1 MINQQNQNVLDDS
14 RIGRL
19 LFKLSLPTFIG
30 MFVMTLYNVVD
41 TIFIGHYVG
50 SLGIA
55 GLSIVFPLQMISI
68 GIGEM
73 TGMGGASLIS
83 RSIGA
88 GDIPKAERTLGNALT
103 ANIVLSVVLMVVCL
117 AMPDFW
123 LRLMGSSET
132 ILPYAR
138 DYMTIIM
145 IGMLFMT
152 FSMAM
157 NNLIRSE
164 GNARIPMIGMIIGAV
179 TNIIL
184 DAIFIIPLGMGIQG
198 AALATVIAQMVSVA
212 FFMRYYFSG
221 KSFLKI
227 YFHNLTIRWQILKEI
242 LAIGIAS
249 FSRMVAVSF
258 SAIFVNRMLI
268 LYGGDIAISAFGII
282 HRIMMF
288 AIMPGI
294 VIGGGMQPILGF
306 NYGAK
311 RYDRATKVILI
322 AIGVALAC
330 GLFVFGV
337 LFFAPEPFIKIFTN
351 DAGLITHA
359 IYAAKR
365 IFLALAIIST
375 MMVGS
380 LIFQSIGKAF
390 QSFVTSIARPILFL
404 IPLVFVLPPILGLDG
419 VWWAFPISDGLTF
432 LLTLLLLIPQ
442 IRELRSK
449 HRLSRETLIEPRAM
463 A

>member
-1 MINQQNQNVLDDS
+1 MLDDD

-19 LFKLSLPTFIG
+19 LLKLSLPTFFG
-30 MFVMTLYNVVD
+30 FFVMTLYNVVD

-50 SLGIA
+50 TLGIA
-55 GLSIVFPLQMISI
+55 GLSIVFPLQMLSI

-88 GDIPKAERTLGNALT
+88 GDIAKAERTLGNALT
-103 ANIVLSVVLMVVCL
+103 ANITLSVVLMIACL
-117 AMPDFW
+117 AVPDFW
-123 LRLMGSSET
+123 LRIMGSSET

-138 DYMTIIM
+138 DYMTIIV

-157 NNLIRSE
+157 NNLIRAE

-179 TNIIL
+179 ANIIL
-184 DAIFIIPLGMGIQG
+184 DALFIIPMGMGIQG
-198 AALATVIAQMVSVA
+198 AALATVLAQMISVA

-227 YFHNLTIRWQILKEI
+227 HLQNLTIQWNILKEI

-249 FSRMVAVSF
+249 FSRMVATSF

-268 LYGGDIAISAFGII
+268 TYGGDLAISAFGII

-311 RYDRATKVILI
+311 RYDRAIRAILI
-322 AIGVALAC
+322 AMGAAVGC

-337 LFFAPEPFIKIFTN
+337 VYFAPEPFIRIFTN
-351 DAGLITHA
+351 DAELVSLSV
-359 IYAAKR
+359 YAAKR
-365 IFLALAIIST
+365 IFLALSIIGT

-380 LIFQSIGKAF
+380 LIFQSIGKAV
-390 QSFVTSIARPILFL
+390 QSFVTSIARSIIFLLPAIFILPRFL
-404 IPLVFVLPPILGLDG
+404 ELEG
-419 VWWAFPISDGLTF
+419 VWLSFPIADGLTF
-432 LLTLLLLIPQ
+432 LLTILLLIPQ
-442 IRELRSK
+442 VRELRSK
-449 HRLSRETLIEPRAM
+449 HHLSRGRLIKP
-463 A
+463 

>member
-1 MINQQNQNVLDDS
+1 MAMINQRNRNVLNDD

-19 LFKLSLPTFIG
+19 LLKLSLPTFFG
-30 MFVMTLYNVVD
+30 FFVMTLYNVVD
-41 TIFIGHYVG
+41 TIFIGHYIG
-50 SLGIA
+50 TLGIA
-55 GLSIVFPLQMISI
+55 GLSIVFPLQMISV

-103 ANIVLSVVLMVVCL
+103 ANIVLSIVLMVVCL

-123 LRLMGSSET
+123 LRLIGSSET

-138 DYMTIIM
+138 DYMTIII

-184 DAIFIIPLGMGIQG
+184 DAVFIIPLGMGIQG

-212 FFMRYYFSG
+212 FFMRYYFGG

-227 YFHNLTIRWQILKEI
+227 HFHNLAIQWHILKEI

-294 VIGGGMQPILGF
+294 VIGGGMQPVLGF

-311 RYDRATKVILI
+311 RYDRAIKTILI
-322 AIGVALAC
+322 AMGAAFAC
-330 GLFVFGV
+330 GLVVFGIA
-337 LFFAPEPFIKIFTN
+337 FFSPEPLIQIFTN
-351 DAGLITHA
+351 DPELITHS
-359 IYAAKR
+359 IYAARR
-365 IFLALAIIST
+365 IFLALALISP

-390 QSFVTSIARPILFL
+390 QSFITSIARPILFL
-404 IPLVFVLPPILGLDG
+404 IPLVFILPPILGLDG

-442 IRELRSK
+442 LRELRGK
-449 HRLSRETLIEPRAM
+449 QRLAQAGLIEP
-463 A
+463 

>member
-1 MINQQNQNVLDDS
+1 MAMINQQNQNVLDDD

-19 LFKLSLPTFIG
+19 LLKLSLPTFFG
-30 MFVMTLYNVVD
+30 FFVMTLYNVVD
-41 TIFIGHYVG
+41 TIFIGHYIG
-50 SLGIA
+50 PLGIA
-55 GLSIVFPLQMISI
+55 GLSIVFPLQMLSI

-88 GDIPKAERTLGNALT
+88 GDVPKAERTLGNALT
-103 ANIVLSVVLMVVCL
+103 ANIVLSVALMVACL

-123 LRLMGSSET
+123 LRLLGSSET

-138 DYMTIIM
+138 DYMTIIV

-152 FSMAM
+152 FSMAL
-157 NNLIRSE
+157 NNLIRAE
-164 GNARIPMIGMIIGAV
+164 GNARTPMIGMIIGAAA
-179 TNIIL
+179 NIIL

-198 AALATVIAQMVSVA
+198 AALATVIAQLISVG

-227 YFHNLTIRWQILKEI
+227 YLRNMAIQWHLLKEI

-268 LYGGDIAISAFGII
+268 LYGGDMAISAFGII

-294 VIGGGMQPILGF
+294 VIGGGLQPILGF

-311 RYDRATKVILI
+311 HYDRAMR
-322 AIGVALAC
+322 AIIFAMGAAFAC
-330 GLFVFGV
+330 GLIVFGV
-337 LFFAPEPFIKIFTN
+337 AYFAPEPLIRIFTN
-351 DAGLITHA
+351 DAELVSQSV
-359 IYAAKR
+359 YAARR
-365 IFLALAIIST
+365 IFLALSIIGG

-404 IPLVFVLPPILGLDG
+404 IPLVFVLPPLLGLDG
-419 VWWAFPISDGLTF
+419 VWLAFPISDGLTF

-442 IRELRSK
+442 IRELRRK
-449 HRLSRETLIEPRAM
+449 HRLAQGRLIEP
-463 A
+463 

>member
-1 MINQQNQNVLDDS
+1 MINQRNQNVLDDD

-19 LFKLSLPTFIG
+19 LLKLSLPTFFG
-30 MFVMTLYNVVD
+30 FFVMTLYNVVD

-50 SLGIA
+50 PLGIA
-55 GLSIVFPLQMISI
+55 GLSIVFPLQMLSI

-88 GDIPKAERTLGNALT
+88 GDVPKAERTLGNALT
-103 ANIVLSVVLMVVCL
+103 ANIVLSVALMVACL

-138 DYMTIIM
+138 DYMTIIV

-157 NNLIRSE
+157 NNLIRAE
-164 GNARIPMIGMIIGAV
+164 GNARTPMIGMIIGAV
-179 TNIIL
+179 VNIIL

-198 AALATVIAQMVSVA
+198 AALATVIAQLISV
-212 FFMRYYFSG
+212 FYFMRYYFSG

-227 YFHNLTIRWQILKEI
+227 YLRNMAIQWDLLKEI
-242 LAIGIAS
+242 LAIGVAS
-249 FSRMVAVSF
+249 FSRMVATSI
-258 SAIFVNRMLI
+258 SAIFVNRMLV
-268 LYGGDIAISAFGII
+268 LYGGDMAISAFGII
-282 HRIMMF
+282 HRLMMF

-294 VIGGGMQPILGF
+294 VIGGGLQPILGF

-311 RYDRATKVILI
+311 RYDRAIRAIII
-322 AIGVALAC
+322 AMGTAFAC
-330 GLFVFGV
+330 GLVVFGIV
-337 LFFAPEPFIKIFTN
+337 YFDPEPFVRIFTN
-351 DAGLITHA
+351 DAELIA
-359 IYAAKR
+359 LSSYAAKR
-365 IFLALAIIST
+365 IFLALYMIGL

-380 LIFQSIGKAF
+380 LVFQSIGKVV
-390 QSFVTSIARPILFL
+390 QSFITSIARPILFL
-404 IPLVFVLPPILGLDG
+404 IPLVFILPEFLGLDG
-419 VWWAFPISDGLTF
+419 VWLAFPISDGFTL
-432 LLTLLLLIPQ
+432 LLTLMLLIPQ
-442 IRELRSK
+442 IRELRRK
-449 HRLSRETLIEPRAM
+449 HRLSKGTLIEP
-463 A
+463 

>member
-1 MINQQNQNVLDDS
+1 MAIIDQRNKNVLDDD

-19 LFKLSLPTFIG
+19 LLKLSLPTFFG
-30 MFVMTLYNVVD
+30 FFVMTLYNVVD
-41 TIFIGHYVG
+41 TIFIGHYIG
-50 SLGIA
+50 ALGIA
-55 GLSIVFPLQMISI
+55 GLSIVFPLQMLSI

-83 RSIGA
+83 RSLGA
-88 GDIPKAERTLGNALT
+88 SDVPKAERTLGNALT
-103 ANIVLSVVLMVVCL
+103 ANIILSVVLMVACL
-117 AMPDFW
+117 ATPDFW

-138 DYMTIIM
+138 DYMTIII

-157 NNLIRSE
+157 NNLIRAE

-184 DAIFIIPLGMGIQG
+184 DAIFIIPLEMGVQG

-227 YFHNLTIRWQILKEI
+227 HFKNLAIQWGVLKEI
-242 LAIGIAS
+242 LAIGVAS
-249 FSRMVAVSF
+249 FFRMVAGSI
-258 SAIFVNRMLI
+258 SAMFVNRMLGF
-268 LYGGDIAISAFGII
+268 YGGDIAISAFGII

-294 VIGGGMQPILGF
+294 VIGGGLQPILGF
-306 NYGAK
+306 NYGAR
-311 RYDRATKVILI
+311 RYDRAIKAILL
-322 AIGVALAC
+322 AMGAAFAC
-330 GLFVFGV
+330 GLFVFGA
-337 LFFAPEPFIKIFTN
+337 LFFNPEPFIRVFTN
-351 DAGLITHA
+351 DVELIA
-359 IYAAKR
+359 SSVYAAQR
-365 IFLALAIIST
+365 IFLALSVIGL

-380 LIFQSIGKAF
+380 IIFQSIGKATK
-390 QSFVTSIARPILFL
+390 SFVTSTARPIIFL
-404 IPLVFVLPPILGLDG
+404 IPVVLILPKFIGLNG
-419 VWWAFPISDGLTF
+419 VWLSFPISDGLTF
-432 LLTLLLLIPQ
+432 LLTVGLLVPQ
-442 IRELRSK
+442 ILELRK
-449 HRLSRETLIEPRAM
+449 KQRLASSELMET
-463 A
+463 

>member
-1 MINQQNQNVLDDS
+1 MNNQNQNVLDDS

-19 LFKLSLPTFIG
+19 LLKLSLPTFLG
-30 MFVMTLYNVVD
+30 FFVMTLYNVVD

-50 SLGIA
+50 PLGIA
-55 GLSIVFPLQMISI
+55 GLSIVFPLQMLSI

-88 GDIPKAERTLGNALT
+88 GDTPKAEKALGNALT
-103 ANIVLSVVLMVVCL
+103 ANIVLSAVLMVVCL

-138 DYMTIIM
+138 DYMTIII

-152 FSMAM
+152 FSMAS
-157 NNLIRSE
+157 NNLIRAE
-164 GNARIPMIGMIIGAV
+164 GNARIPMIGMILGAV
-179 TNIIL
+179 SNIIL

-198 AALATVIAQMVSVA
+198 AALATVIAQLISVA

-227 YFHNLTIRWQILKEI
+227 YLRNMAIRWHILKEI
-242 LAIGIAS
+242 LAIGVAS
-249 FSRMVAVSF
+249 FSRMVATSF
-258 SAIFVNRMLI
+258 SAIFVNRMLV
-268 LYGGDIAISAFGII
+268 LYGGDLAISAFGII
-282 HRIMMF
+282 HRLMMF

-294 VIGGGMQPILGF
+294 VIGGGLQPILGF

-311 RYDRATKVILI
+311 RYDRAIRAILI
-322 AIGVALAC
+322 ALGAAFAC

-337 LFFAPEPFIKIFTN
+337 VYFTPEPFIRIFTN
-351 DAGLITHA
+351 DAGLVVLSS
-359 IYAAKR
+359 YAAKR
-365 IFLALAIIST
+365 IFLGLYLIGF

-380 LIFQSIGKAF
+380 LVFQSIGKVT
-390 QSFVTSIARPILFL
+390 QSFVTAISRPILFL
-404 IPLVFVLPPILGLDG
+404 IPLIFILPHFLQLDG
-419 VWWAFPISDGLTF
+419 IWLAFPIADGLTF
-432 LLTLLLLIPQ
+432 LLTLALLIPQ
-442 IRELRSK
+442 IRELRGK
-449 HRLSRETLIEPRAM
+449 DALTRGTLIKP
-463 A
+463 